1 MVPKL
6 DFYEHG
12 GDFAQ
17 KTENCAGRQRVLPL
31 RCDR

>member
-17 KTENCAGRQRVLPL
+17 KTEIVLGGKGCYP
-31 RCDR
+31 